1 MHISGYANMVLKHVS
16 FDELVRLYGDWIVG
30 VGEFTRSRSSR
41 LKNGVPKD
49 LEARSLT
56 QRFELVDEEKR
67 SQLRTRSMPDRWICH
82 WIHGDAGKPDR
93 SWNNVIEIARTGKDL
108 VQLTHVAGWWS
119 SNPDARY
126 YEAAPPNTLKF
137 LLERYAGNIVSPREI
152 TRNEPMPLAYGE
164 SEHFVKHILLDPK
177 REQPILIIT
186 PNNRSGT
193 YPVNPY
199 LVQDRVAGACMTVV
213 VEDPETSWELSKALA
228 KAGFDP
234 RVGVSNGAARL
245 FFKDLKKEVS
255 PYECPLVFIDPRKRV
270 EQSSHFLAAFAISQY
285 GKRLDQNKW
294 VDIIARF
301 DRQEFRERIHTLLSV
316 GPMPITVDPAIQEEL
331 EAKLVAKDKLADEL
345 KAQIADVREAYER
358 QLVDLARQYEE
369 RESKLLDD
377 LKEAQSFI
385 DMQDEEIKRLEGRE
399 QTQLIEM
406 SALEQKLLQKA
417 QERDQTE
424 WDELEPID
432 VLLEVEKMFPNVSVH
447 ERAKKACA
455 ASPFR
460 DPRTLLLSLLIL
472 GINGGH
478 ATLDEQLKRHLGTR
492 ARYKPK
498 DSDATKKTF
507 SEQRQ
512 YVSMITGKA
521 GVLDQHITMGGST
534 KAERHFQIY
543 FDAFPD
549 GKVEVIH
556 AGEHKSTVS
565 HDT

>member
-16 FDELVRLYGDWIVG
+16 FDELVRLYGEWIVG
-30 VGEFTRSRSSR
+30 VGEFGRSRSSR
-41 LKNGVPKD
+41 LKNGIPKE
-49 LEARSLT
+49 LEAKNLSSRL
-56 QRFELVDEEKR
+56 ELVDEEKR
-67 SQLRTRSMPDRWICH
+67 SQLRIRAMADRWICH

-93 SWNNVIEIARTGKDL
+93 SWNNVIEIARTGKDQ
-108 VQLTHVAGWWS
+108 VSLTHVAGWWS

-126 YEAAPPNTLKF
+126 YEAAPPNTLKY

-152 TRNEPMPLAYGE
+152 TRNEPMPLALGE

-177 REQPILIIT
+177 REQPVLIIT
-186 PNNRSGT
+186 PNNRTGR
-193 YPVNPY
+193 YPVDPY

-213 VEDPETSWELSKALA
+213 VEDPEASWELSKALA

-245 FFKDLKKEVS
+245 FFKGLKKDVS
-255 PYECPLVFIDPRKRV
+255 PYECPLVFIDPRPRI
-270 EQSSHFLAAFAISQY
+270 EQSSYFLAAFAISQY

-301 DRQEFRERIHTLLSV
+301 DRQEFQERIHTLLSV
-316 GPMPITVDPAIQEEL
+316 GPRPVTLDPGITAEL
-331 EAKLVAKDKLADEL
+331 ESKLKAQEKQTGELQEQINAIREAYARQLADLRRQYDEREEKLRDEL
-345 KAQIADVREAYER
+345 KVAQGVI
-358 QLVDLARQYEE
+358 DL
-369 RESKLLDD
+369 
-377 LKEAQSFI
+377 
-385 DMQDEEIKRLEGRE
+385 QDKDIKRLEGE
-399 QTQLIEM
+399 TTQQLIDI
-406 SALEQKLLQKA
+406 SVLEQKLVQKA
-417 QERDQTE
+417 QERDRTD
-424 WDELEPID
+424 WDELDAID
-432 VLLEVEKMFPNVSVH
+432 VLLTVEEMFPNLSVH

-460 DPRTLLLSLLIL
+460 DSRTLLLSLLIL
-472 GINGGH
+472 GTNGGH
-478 ATLDEQLKRHLGTR
+478 GTLEEQLKRHLGTR

-498 DSDATKKTF
+498 DSDATKSTF
-507 SEQRQ
+507 AEQRQ

-521 GVLDQHITMGGST
+521 GVLDKHITMGGST

-565 HDT
+565 HNT